1 MSCENMSMSV
11 WLLGSE
17 CGNSLSIVTLVLS
30 PIVVGIL
37 ASCTFQPH
45 VCQLEKGSRNVG
57 TLGWR

>member
-11 WLLGSE
+11 AFGSE

-45 VCQLEKGSRNVG
+45 VCQLEKDSRNVG